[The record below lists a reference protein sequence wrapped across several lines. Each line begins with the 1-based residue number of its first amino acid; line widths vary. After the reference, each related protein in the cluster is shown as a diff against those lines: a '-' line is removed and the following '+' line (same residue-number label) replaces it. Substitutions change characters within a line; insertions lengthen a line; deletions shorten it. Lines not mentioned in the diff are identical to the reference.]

1 MKKFLAILLALVMI
15 LSLAACGGAPAGDAT
30 EPAADEGGN
39 LPSDGDTP
47 SADEGGDLSP
57 DEGTPPAEEED
68 PPAPIVPSDEILTG
82 TPTVDGVLDKMY
94 EYSYRLTVTGDE
106 HTFHTSKGGTKSG
119 SYGDSATAYY
129 LYDNDCLYV
138 CIVVKDDAVYSRGEE
153 WAIANIRDLSWEND
167 AVEARIYYEELGEAK
182 QANQY
187 IFQCDAYGYA
197 TTNYLSMCEEPH
209 TVETAFTE
217 DGYVVEFAIPLSF
230 GKTAGDQIGLTIE
243 IDDLHEEVVPTDTAM
258 GTHNFSAYGSQHP
271 YGNMVTL
278 SELEA
283 PEK

>member
-1 MKKFLAILLALVMI
+1 MKKSVLTLFLLLLLCSSLLV
-15 LSLAACGGAPAGDAT
+15 SCVTTPPAGD
-30 EPAADEGGN
+30 GS
-39 LPSDGDTP
+39 PSP
-47 SADEGGDLSP
+47 DEGGDLSP
-57 DEGTPPAEEED
+57 DDEAPPADEDNGTPPADEGD
-68 PPAPIVPSDEILTG
+68 PIVPPAPSDDILVG

-94 EYSYRLTVTGDE
+94 EYSYRLTVSGDE
-106 HTFHTSKGGTKSG
+106 HTFHTSKGGTKDG

-129 LYDNDCLYV
+129 LYDDDYLYV

-153 WAIANIRDLSWEND
+153 WAIANIAALSWEND

-209 TVETAFTE
+209 TVETAVTE
-217 DGYVVEFAIPLSF
+217 DGYVVEFALPLSF
-230 GKTAGDQIGLTIE
+230 GKTAGDEIGLAIE
-243 IDDLHEEVVPTDTAM
+243 IDDLHEEVSPTDTAM
-258 GTHNFSAYGSQHP
+258 GTHNFNAYGSQHP